1 MKPMKSKYIS
11 LLTVSVTLLTAE
23 MSTAD
28 VLTLQPVDDS
38 FISTISGESGTPF
51 GNADQLAMTGW
62 LDIGARRPLLKFD
75 LSPIPD
81 GWTVLSAVLT
91 LQLVYIHPTSWPTFA
106 SEAWRMPND
115 NWVEAT
121 VTWNS
126 YDQTGAV
133 AVATN
138 VLDAAIGSRV
148 WNISIPD
155 WNYAED
161 LLDNAVTFEMR
172 WGQELSQ
179 HFKYVGYSST
189 EGTVA
194 PTLRIEYIPRL
205 TITRT
210 NELITVSWP
219 GPAAGWLLE
228 RTNVLNGVSAPWPP
242 VSLPYQTNG
251 NTLSVTF
258 TNTPAVGNQFFRL
271 HR

>member
-1 MKPMKSKYIS
+1 MFRKTSFCLLVGS
-11 LLTVSVTLLTAE
+11 LVSLTAE
-23 MSTAD
+23 VSTAG
-28 VLTLQPVDDS
+28 VVTLQPVDDA
-38 FISTISGESGTPF
+38 FISTISGEDNTPF

-81 GWTVLSAVLT
+81 GWAVLSAVLT
-91 LQLVYIHPTSWPTFA
+91 LEQVYLNPSSWQTFA
-106 SEAWRMPND
+106 TEAWRMPND

-133 AVATN
+133 QVAILQPPQTN
-138 VLDAAIGSRV
+138 SPRV
-148 WNISIPD
+148 WNISIAD

-161 LLDNAVTFEMR
+161 LLDDAVTFELR

-179 HFKYVGYSST
+179 HFKYVGYSSK

-194 PTLRIEYIPRL
+194 PTLRIEFIPRL

-210 NELITVSWP
+210 NELIIVSWP
-219 GPAAGWLLE
+219 APAVGWLLE
-228 RTNVLNGVSAPWPP
+228 RTNVLNGVSAPWPLVP
-242 VSLPYQTNG
+242 PPYQTNG
-251 NTLSVTF
+251 DTISVTF
-258 TNTPAVGNQFFRL
+258 TNTPAVGSQFFRL
-271 HR
+271 HKP